1 MLNMNNKI
9 KIYLSKY
16 WWLIGLVSS
25 LLLMLCSRVG
35 WYALVNFLIVGM
47 AAYVNKQAAD
57 RKKRIE
63 GNITEIRKMNKAQKR
78 QFLEADAK
86 EVRSLQSSNRMLMYL
101 CLGAAILDAY
111 TFFYNYSNGK
121 TAVLIS
127 DVMPAAADPY
137 LLAFGIIL
145 NLVFYFSF
153 VMRMNQNMVQGVY
166 EAPKAGRPAQAAK
179 SSKPAAKSKK
189 RR

>member
-1 MLNMNNKI
+1 MNINMKA
-9 KIYLSKY
+9 YASKY

-25 LLLMLCSRVG
+25 LLLLLCSRVG

-63 GNITEIRKMNKAQKR
+63 GNIAEIRKMNKAQKR

-127 DVMPAAADPY
+127 DVIPAAADPY

-153 VMRMNQNMVQGVY
+153 VMRMNQNMVQGIY
-166 EAPKAGRPAQAAK
+166 AQP
-179 SSKPAAKSKK
+179 KPARKQQPAKVQKTASQSKK
-189 RR
+189 RK